1 MNFYYIP
8 ACAKLFNNLHCKLSN
23 YSIVNYFSFFLKKNW
38 FLLAGFYRVFR
49 KNLQLMV
56 WINKN
61 LFMFKVLLEKL
72 TDAPCPAL
80 PKPEFIARQANRL
93 RQPSAERAN
102 QT

>member
-8 ACAKLFNNLHCKLSN
+8 ACAKLFNNFRCKLSN
-23 YSIVNYFSFFLKKNW
+23 YSIVNYFSFFKRKIGSYL
-38 FLLAGFYRVFR
+38 RVFTVSSE
-49 KNLQLMV
+49 KTYLQLMV

-80 PKPEFIARQANRL
+80 PKPEFIARQAN
-93 RQPSAERAN
+93 
-102 QT
+102 

>member
-1 MNFYYIP
+1 
-8 ACAKLFNNLHCKLSN
+8 
-23 YSIVNYFSFFLKKNW
+23 
-38 FLLAGFYRVFR
+38 
-49 KNLQLMV
+49 MV

-93 RQPSAERAN
+93 HQHLRPKEPTELDFSLEE
-102 QT
+102 TICPMPL